1 MFSYYLTKIG
11 VPRVSISVVD
21 LEIAIKGS
29 VCYNFF
35 RVRIR
40 RTDKG
45 VLPDVVYPNENRRRS
60 SLRMVRIRRTDE
72 GVLSDGLCLFTFCY
86 RVGRSYLALLV
97 RFRRTDEGVLWM
109 L

>member
-72 GVLSDGLCLFTFCY
+72 GVLSDVLCLFYFS
-86 RVGRSYLALLV
+86 VIA
-97 RFRRTDEGVLWM
+97 
-109 L
+109 